1 MTLRGSTS
9 DFPLESVIGLL
20 AGTSKTGELQ
30 VRGDGKVGA
39 LGFAG
44 GRLVAVRQNLETS
57 SQDALNQRGNRVRLQ
72 WNPGQTFDLAQRRD
86 SHGK

>member
-30 VRGDGKVGA
+30 VRGDSKVGA
-39 LGFAG
+39 LGDYDEVLAG
-44 GRLVAVRQNLETS
+44 LSEGEEVATQATFLLS
-57 SQDALNQRGNRVRLQ
+57 SEAQLRSALPR
-72 WNPGQTFDLAQRRD
+72 WNNP
-86 SHGK
+86 